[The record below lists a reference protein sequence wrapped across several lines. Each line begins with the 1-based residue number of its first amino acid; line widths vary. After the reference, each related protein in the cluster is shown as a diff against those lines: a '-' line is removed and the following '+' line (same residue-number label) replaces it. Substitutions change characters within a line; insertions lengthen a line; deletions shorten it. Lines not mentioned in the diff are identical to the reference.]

1 MVLCLKT
8 WESRSSP
15 GLQRTELPLYQCRRR
30 NSRRRIAFDAG
41 WSSPVAR
48 QAHNLK
54 AAGSNPAPA
63 TSVHRKNP
71 RLIGRGFFRWPAS
84 KSPRTRRRVRPLD
97 ASPQGP
103 TGSASPHIVSRNS
116 LGERNRRFA
125 HRQALGVCRAF
136 QAEIR
141 AKVIDKKGHCLT
153 GVQVDPDLFVRRFLG
168 RSLVGWL

>member
-1 MVLCLKT
+1 MEKT
-8 WESRSSP
+8 PGSSA
-15 GLQRTELPLYQCRRR
+15 GGFLVVQRQ
-30 NSRRRIAFDAG
+30 
-41 WSSPVAR
+41 
-48 QAHNLK
+48 
-54 AAGSNPAPA
+54 
-63 TSVHRKNP
+63 NP
-71 RLIGRGFFRWPAS
+71 RELGDEFGRW
-84 KSPRTRRRVRPLD
+84 TLRP
-97 ASPQGP
+97 QRP

-116 LGERNRRFA
+116 LGEHNRRFA